1 MGGGAPPHT
10 VGVPSHPPSQPA
22 RPGATGQ
29 GPERTGNDRN
39 DRESTNE
46 QGAVITMTTTDLA
59 NLVLTDD
66 VEQQNQAFIDA
77 FNSGDGAIFD
87 TLYRDDAISNLSGSP
102 LTGAERR
109 QGIIDLLN
117 TGPKL
122 DSKVV
127 QNYVAGDVSLVI
139 VEFRLDV
146 ADEQGGRQIIT
157 GTCTDVMRRTGDNR
171 WIMAI
176 DRPLAD
182 ELPTK

>member
-1 MGGGAPPHT
+1 MTA
-10 VGVPSHPPSQPA
+10 
-22 RPGATGQ
+22 
-29 GPERTGNDRN
+29 
-39 DRESTNE
+39 
-46 QGAVITMTTTDLA
+46 TTTDLS

-77 FNSGDGAIFD
+77 FNSGDGSIFD
-87 TLYRDDAISNLSGSP
+87 QLYRDDAISNLSGSP

-109 QGIIDLLN
+109 QGIIDLLK
-117 TGPKL
+117 TGPTL
-122 DSKVV
+122 DSKVLH
-127 QNYVAGDVSLVI
+127 NYVAGDVSLVI
-139 VEFRLDV
+139 VEFHLEV
-146 ADEQGGRQIIT
+146 TDEEGSRQKIS